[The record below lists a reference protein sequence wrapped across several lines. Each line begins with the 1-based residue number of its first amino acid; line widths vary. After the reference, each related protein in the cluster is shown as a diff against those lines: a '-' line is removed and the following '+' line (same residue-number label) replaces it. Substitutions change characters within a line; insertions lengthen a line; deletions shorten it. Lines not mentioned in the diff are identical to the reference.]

1 MDNPQFSRDLQ
12 LYSNRKIQGSES
24 GFKGVKSKVFDN
36 VSTRKEVAL
45 NKMDV

>member
-1 MDNPQFSRDLQ
+1 MDKRQFLQDLQ
-12 LYSNRKIQGSES
+12 LYSNKQNQGSENRV
-24 GFKGVKSKVFDN
+24 KGVKSKVFDN